1 MVNSIS
7 GATTPINAR
16 MARLPFS
23 MFRWRKTRSG
33 PGAFRPMPGLAA
45 SNPRWP
51 RLSREAQRL
60 RGALLAALAGSI
72 MTAAAA
78 DPVRIVTEEFPPYNL
93 TENGKITGFST
104 QVVEAVLREIDE
116 PASIQSMP
124 WARAYGIAL
133 NTPNVMIY
141 SIARTAKR
149 ETMFKW
155 VGVVAPSE
163 WILFSRRGG
172 NARIT
177 RLEDAKA
184 YQTATVNEDAG
195 EQYLVSK
202 GFVIGQNLQS
212 SNKYELNYEKFRV
225 GRVDLWVANNL
236 VARYLA
242 RRAGDDPDEV
252 LVPALP
258 LPDLGGTEGLY
269 MAFSVATPDGTVER
283 FRRGLAAIKK
293 NGTYD
298 ALKKKWL

>member
-1 MVNSIS
+1 MSRF
-7 GATTPINAR
+7 GAWAWTLRVTLLA
-16 MARLPFS
+16 
-23 MFRWRKTRSG
+23 
-33 PGAFRPMPGLAA
+33 GLA
-45 SNPRWP
+45 
-51 RLSREAQRL
+51 
-60 RGALLAALAGSI
+60 GAAVSAGAAEPI
-72 MTAAAA
+72 
-78 DPVRIVTEEFPPYNL
+78 RIVTEEFPPYNL
-93 TENGKITGFST
+93 TENGKITGLST
-104 QVVEAVLREIDE
+104 EVVEAVLKEVGE
-116 PASIQSMP
+116 QAGIQSMP
-124 WARAYGIAL
+124 WARAYDIAL
-133 NTPNVMIY
+133 NTPNVLIY

-149 ETMFKW
+149 ETLFKW

-172 NARIT
+172 NAKIT

-195 EQYLVSK
+195 EQYLVSN

-212 SNKYELNYEKFRV
+212 SNKYEFNYEKLRV

-242 RRAGDDPDEV
+242 RRAGDDPDAV
-252 LVPALP
+252 LVQALA

-269 MAFSVATPDGTVER
+269 MAFSTKTPDATVER
-283 FRRGLAAIKK
+283 FRRGLVAIKK